1 MQQIILF
8 WQQLSVCAAVVHW
21 VERDPRFLPKKHQAR
36 VSVTTYGCVHAGGDW
51 GGRLCRTLGLFH
63 SDHCQGIHLNFPF
76 SAPQQY
82 NLLHMLQLL
91 NATTPIL
98 DRFPILLSSQEIQN
112 LKDSKQWDN
121 HEAGMHRVCLQTYH
135 VVMPM
140 TIMGRLV
147 RQTGWVCSILA
158 LSDGDSVC

>member
-1 MQQIILF
+1 MTSRVSFHKPCKSGTLCCKSDLLAKPVCMNHSSLTQLQETIIL
-8 WQQLSVCAAVVHW
+8 S
-21 VERDPRFLPKKHQAR
+21 PKAPILVQ
-36 VSVTTYGCVHAGGDW
+36 SVTTHGCVHAGGDW

-112 LKDSKQWDN
+112 LKDSKHWDD
-121 HEAGMHRVCLQTYH
+121 HESGMH
-135 VVMPM
+135 
-140 TIMGRLV
+140 
-147 RQTGWVCSILA
+147 
-158 LSDGDSVC
+158 